1 MRVDERGESD
11 RDQRELDHRRVAPDR
26 HEPDVADT
34 RAPEGHDGLNDRGR
48 ERDHKGEM
56 SDLDNHCVAA
66 VVPSCQRPCF
76 FSASTT
82 SRGM

>member
-11 RDQRELDHRRVAPDR
+11 RDQRELDQRRVAPDS
-26 HEPDVADT
+26 HEPDVAHS
-34 RAPEGHDGLNDRGR
+34 RAPERHDRLGERGGER
-48 ERDHKGEM
+48 EHKSEM
-56 SDLDNHCVAA
+56 ADLDNHCVA

-76 FSASTT
+76 LSASTT